1 MSFWLQNNHIDIS
14 DKTVEKGSIKTIDYR
29 EVTDELISSV
39 ASDEKIQYI
48 QVSKELPEKAYQVI
62 DKFLEA
68 KPGMTFRIWGL
79 YGIKHYDISY
89 LHKMPHLRH
98 LIISCHLS
106 SNPGLIDFDLIKG
119 LPLKSLGLDAFDLKD
134 YSFIKDLPKDIERL
148 EIMADAKTRNVKFDC
163 EWLLKYKNL
172 TELFLGGKARKNI
185 TCLGELK
192 CLKSLSIRGITL
204 EDFSF
209 LKDVGLE
216 TLNIYWNNNYD
227 LSGVG
232 ELTTLKEIYL
242 WRINRL
248 SDVSFL
254 EKLTSL
260 ESIRL
265 EYLCHVTS
273 LPDLSKH
280 KNLKEI
286 ILDNTAVKPE
296 EIDERIRP
304 IVKIQ
309 GTKRPVS
316 KPVKKEPKKK
326 TIYTARIK
334 VDDELLNN
342 LGPDRTGCMENWF
355 LMSQGA
361 SFSIYL
367 FVPDLNTTD
376 TFSFDV
382 LFDDEFR
389 KYNDVKVGDHFPVS
403 IPFPTILRQIEII
416 GITEGEPINTLE
428 NKRPVKQSDKTVAGH
443 LEWYLYHHLETD
455 ECRCDDGWFNT
466 ENILEHLERMGSLSS
481 LQQLGSIV
489 NNDEDHRY
497 ILSDD
502 KTKIRTSPEH
512 PAPKY
517 VEQALENAGELKI
530 KKIVFVLNKLPF
542 KKDKKRSI
550 HVECSNGDSF
560 DFPYQTNKIF
570 FMDRKHFFMVI
581 ESHDDPMLAVSSY
594 MTRDGTYHYRM
605 AIEGFPRAINNL
617 FADYADLLDYDGNV
631 YRVNFK

>member
-14 DKTVEKGSIKTIDYR
+14 DKTVEKGFIKTIDYR

-89 LHKMPHLRH
+89 LHKMPHLKH

-106 SNPGLIDFDLIKG
+106 SNPGLIDFDQIKG

-134 YSFIKDLPKDIERL
+134 YSFIKGLPKDIERL

-163 EWLLKYKNL
+163 EWLLNYSNL

-192 CLKSLSIRGITL
+192 SLKCLSIRGITL

-227 LSGVG
+227 LSGAG

-265 EYLCHVTS
+265 EYLYHVTS

-309 GTKRPVS
+309 G
-316 KPVKKEPKKK
+316 
-326 TIYTARIK
+326 
-334 VDDELLNN
+334 L
-342 LGPDRTGCMENWF
+342 
-355 LMSQGA
+355 
-361 SFSIYL
+361 
-367 FVPDLNTTD
+367 
-376 TFSFDV
+376 
-382 LFDDEFR
+382 
-389 KYNDVKVGDHFPVS
+389 
-403 IPFPTILRQIEII
+403 
-416 GITEGEPINTLE
+416 
-428 NKRPVKQSDKTVAGH
+428 
-443 LEWYLYHHLETD
+443 
-455 ECRCDDGWFNT
+455 
-466 ENILEHLERMGSLSS
+466 
-481 LQQLGSIV
+481 
-489 NNDEDHRY
+489 
-497 ILSDD
+497 
-502 KTKIRTSPEH
+502 
-512 PAPKY
+512 
-517 VEQALENAGELKI
+517 
-530 KKIVFVLNKLPF
+530 
-542 KKDKKRSI
+542 
-550 HVECSNGDSF
+550 
-560 DFPYQTNKIF
+560 
-570 FMDRKHFFMVI
+570 
-581 ESHDDPMLAVSSY
+581 
-594 MTRDGTYHYRM
+594 
-605 AIEGFPRAINNL
+605 
-617 FADYADLLDYDGNV
+617 
-631 YRVNFK
+631 